1 MLLLEFDRELF
12 RFTLNTPVLE
22 VLFHLPPQIG
32 KRNSLF
38 PKRIRPRL
46 PEPVPFIL
54 CRKFPSGF
62 LWNWRIFVY
71 PLLISAYHASDF
83 FGASGPFRM
92 RR

>member
-38 PKRIRPRL
+38 PI
-46 PEPVPFIL
+46 E
-54 CRKFPSGF
+54 
-62 LWNWRIFVY
+62 
-71 PLLISAYHASDF
+71 
-83 FGASGPFRM
+83 
-92 RR
+92 